1 MTGLRKISVPPPL
14 FLPSRDSEAPVPQGT
29 PGTPTVSRASRLS
42 AANCRLQSWEK
53 ESARKDGQ
61 SPARG
66 RLQARAG
73 DAEGRSRRARTGC
86 ARRRR
91 VTSVRHVP
99 VFTSL
104 VEQPTSAAKWQHCGD
119 SEAQSLG
126 DASLRQAGS
135 GRSGRREE
143 GGGAGRS
150 AWKSG
155 RS

>member
-14 FLPSRDSEAPVPQGT
+14 FLPSRDSEAT
-29 PGTPTVSRASRLS
+29 CTARHTWHSDRLQS
-42 AANCRLQSWEK
+42 QQTAANCRLQSWEK
-53 ESARKDGQ
+53 EAARKDGQ

-104 VEQPTSAAKWQHCGD
+104 VEEPTSAAKWQHCGD

-135 GRSGRREE
+135 GRWGRREE

-150 AWKSG
+150 AWTSG